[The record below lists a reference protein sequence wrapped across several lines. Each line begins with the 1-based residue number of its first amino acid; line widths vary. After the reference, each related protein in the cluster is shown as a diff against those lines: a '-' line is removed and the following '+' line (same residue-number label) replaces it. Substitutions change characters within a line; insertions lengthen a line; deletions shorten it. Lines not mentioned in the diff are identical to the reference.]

1 MDSDDLPSGPDLA
14 KGVAATELTE
24 SRPLLG
30 HVGEQAVMLVRHDEA
45 VHAVSATCTHYGGP
59 LAAGLVADGTVRCP
73 WHHACFDLASGAVL
87 APPAL
92 APLDCWNVQVEH
104 SMMRVLGKRER
115 PDPPKPPRRPKSVV
129 IVGGGAAGEAA
140 ASALREFGYGGPVTL
155 LAADSASPVDRP
167 NLSKDYLAGKAPE
180 EWLWLRG
187 DDYWTQQRIDLRLRS
202 RVTRLDLAQ
211 RRVLCASDENF
222 DFDALLLAT
231 GATPRRLDIPG
242 ARLPHVFLLRTLH
255 HCQEL
260 IAAVQAGPKRVA
272 VIGASFIGLEVAAAL
287 RARGVQVHVIAPE
300 AQPLARVFGE
310 RLAAAIVA
318 KHEALGTVLHLG
330 RKPVAIDA
338 DAVELDDGSKVA
350 AAVVVMGVGVQPSDE
365 LAREA
370 GIAVDRGILVDARLQ
385 TSAPGVYAA
394 GDVARFP
401 DPFGAAGQVRI
412 EHWAVAQAQGRLA
425 ARNMLGFDEAY
436 AQTPFFW
443 SQHGD
448 MTVAYTGHAERW
460 DRLEESGDPQ
470 RGDYLCRFIAGERVL
485 AVASVGRDLDS
496 LREELAMQKA
506 LVPQG

>member
-104 SMMRVLGKRER
+104 SMVRVLGKRER
-115 PDPPKPPRRPKSVV
+115 PAPPKPPRRPKSVV

-140 ASALREFGYGGPVTL
+140 ASALREFGYGGAVTL

-202 RVTRLDLAQ
+202 RVTRLDPAQ

>member
-1 MDSDDLPSGPDLA
+1 M
-14 KGVAATELTE
+14 
-24 SRPLLG
+24 
-30 HVGEQAVMLVRHDEA
+30 
-45 VHAVSATCTHYGGP
+45 
-59 LAAGLVADGTVRCP
+59 
-73 WHHACFDLASGAVL
+73 
-87 APPAL
+87 
-92 APLDCWNVQVEH
+92 
-104 SMMRVLGKRER
+104 
-115 PDPPKPPRRPKSVV
+115 
-129 IVGGGAAGEAA
+129 
-140 ASALREFGYGGPVTL
+140 
-155 LAADSASPVDRP
+155 
-167 NLSKDYLAGKAPE
+167 
-180 EWLWLRG
+180 
-187 DDYWTQQRIDLRLRS
+187 
-202 RVTRLDLAQ
+202 TRLDLAQ

-470 RGDYLCRFIAGERVL
+470 RSDYLCRFIAGERVL
-485 AVASVGRDLDS
+485 AVASVGRNLDS